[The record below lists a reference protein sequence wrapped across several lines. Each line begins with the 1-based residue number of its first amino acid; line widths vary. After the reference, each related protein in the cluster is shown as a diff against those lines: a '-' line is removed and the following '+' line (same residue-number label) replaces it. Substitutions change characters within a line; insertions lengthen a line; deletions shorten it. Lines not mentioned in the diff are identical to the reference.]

1 MPELLTQNSKLKKTS
16 KELGKRVFNFG
27 MTAWKTAH
35 GDIVCPYAKDCV
47 VTKTLDDGKGIQY
60 KCYAQ
65 MGMYN
70 FPNVKKAY
78 LWRLEQS
85 KTDEFVDMV
94 INEIRRKRVEYIRIH
109 DSGDFYNRTY
119 VNKWLKIMELCP
131 DVRFYAYTKSVPLF
145 IRRMDELPSNFDV
158 IFSDGSTHEHLVDK
172 SKHRF
177 SSVFNSITDLIR
189 AGYANAS
196 ELDLFATKWF
206 TENNKIGLIYH

>member
-47 VTKTLDDGKGIQY
+47 LTKTLDDGKVIQY

-78 LWRLEQS
+78 LWRLEQY

-94 INEIRRKRVEYIRIH
+94 INEIRRKRVEYLRIH
-109 DSGDFYNRTY
+109 DSGDFYDRTY
-119 VNKWLKIMELCP
+119 VNKWLKIMELFP

-158 IFSDGSTHEHLVDK
+158 IFSEGSTHEHLVDK